1 MSKKFALFL
10 SVLTL
15 LVVLAACGNAESD
28 EETEAESEGSEENG
42 NASEEETSDSDET
55 KMFTTD
61 SGEEVEVPADP
72 ERIVVL
78 HPTYIGA
85 LVKFGHPP
93 VGVPEYITSNEVL
106 NEATEDIDTL
116 EYINPDDLEQIS
128 NLDPDLIVTHN
139 TNENLK
145 QLQKIAPTVTIDAT
159 ISDHID
165 NTLML
170 GELVNEEEQAEQ
182 WVEDWNNQLEEDK
195 EKYADQL
202 GGRTATIFQADSK
215 EIGAASDRLGRG
227 GEILYD
233 AYDLALPEQ
242 LESDLGDE
250 LMLPISQED
259 LPTYAGDIIIL
270 ATEGEVDLPF
280 TDTPLWNNLEAVKND
295 RVIPMDLTE
304 VRFNDPLTLERQRE
318 IIIDELEN
326 MN

>member
-1 MSKKFALFL
+1 MKRKFVLFL
-10 SVLTL
+10 SVLTFI
-15 LVVLAACGNAESD
+15 VVLAACGNSNAESD
-28 EETEAESEGSEENG
+28 EETEAENEDSEESG
-42 NASEEETSDSDET
+42 SASTEDASNET

-78 HPTYIGA
+78 HPTYVGA

-93 VGVPEYITSNEVL
+93 VGVPEYITGNKVL
-106 NEATEDIDTL
+106 NEATEDIDSL

-128 NLDPDLIVTHN
+128 NLDPDLIITHN
-139 TNENLK
+139 TNENLS
-145 QLQKIAPTVTIDAT
+145 QLQKIASTVTIDAT

-195 EKYADQL
+195 EKYADVL
-202 GGRTATIFQADSK
+202 EGRTATIFQADTK
-215 EIGAASDRLGRG
+215 EISAASDRLGRG

-233 AYDLALPEQ
+233 TYGLTLPDQ
-242 LESDLGDE
+242 LQEDLGDE

-270 ATEGEVDLPF
+270 ATEGEMDLPF

-318 IIIDELEN
+318 IIVDGLEK